1 MNAMSEDQWR
11 RFLSEGTRTG
21 KLATVRKDGR
31 AHCVPVWF
39 VLDGTD
45 IVFMTGASTL
55 KARNIA
61 RDARVTLTCD
71 SEIFPYDFAAVEG
84 TARIEQLPPQQ
95 LLPIST
101 RIARRYVPAERAEE
115 FGRRNAV
122 DGEVL
127 VRITPTR
134 VISALGVSD

>member
-1 MNAMSEDQWR
+1 MNTMSDEQWR

-39 VLDGTD
+39 VLDGAE
-45 IVFMTGASTL
+45 IVFMTGAETL

-61 RDARVTLTCD
+61 RDPRVTMTCD
-71 SEIFPYDFAAVEG
+71 SEVFPYDFAAVEG
-84 TARIEQLPPQQ
+84 TARIEHLSPQA

-101 RIARRYVPAERAEE
+101 RIARRYVPAERADE

-122 DGEVL
+122 DGEVV

-134 VISALGVSD
+134 VFSALGVSD